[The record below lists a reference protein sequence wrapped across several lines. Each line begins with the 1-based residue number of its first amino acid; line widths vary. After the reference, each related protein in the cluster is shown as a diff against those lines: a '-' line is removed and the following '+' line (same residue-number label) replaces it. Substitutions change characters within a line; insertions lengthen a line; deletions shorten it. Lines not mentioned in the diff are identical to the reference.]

1 MLQRKGSSNSSRR
14 IPSANAA
21 KKTSGA
27 SPPKAMQSTML
38 FLQISLSLQHLDL
51 IWGQSSSEIREN
63 WKLWK
68 KQCNYYLV
76 WSGKAPSINPSNSQ
90 ARDWW
95 RWPLSVKNLQL
106 YWSWRRRC
114 KRLACSYW
122 YKDEK
127 VLHRRSNVNE
137 IVPAGGTHFSTQ
149 TLDDFSWVIKEPWRG
164 AAIIVYG
171 LLSSAID
178 RPWDEHEQTTKAAS

>member
-1 MLQRKGSSNSSRR
+1 MFCNDYIIYAIKYCNIIYAFTIFILSYSSRIKPWLAWFIVRFFLRSNITCCSERVVQIRRQR

-27 SPPKAMQSTML
+27 SPPKATQSTML

-51 IWGQSSSEIREN
+51 IWGQSSSEVREN

-76 WSGKAPSINPSNSQ
+76 WSGKAPSINPSNNQ

-95 RWPLSVKNLQL
+95 RWPLSVQNLQL

-127 VLHRRSNVNE
+127 VLIGEV
-137 IVPAGGTHFSTQ
+137 T
-149 TLDDFSWVIKEPWRG
+149 
-164 AAIIVYG
+164 
-171 LLSSAID
+171 
-178 RPWDEHEQTTKAAS
+178 